1 MRLYLTEAI
10 GTFFLVL
17 TIGLVVLQDVP
28 LAPVAI
34 GMALAVMVYAGGH
47 ISGGHYNPAVSL
59 AAWMRGA
66 LPTAALPG
74 YWVAQLVGAIAAAFF
89 VDAFMGAPLH
99 VAPGLAVH
107 WLNALLGEF
116 FFSFAL
122 CYVVLN
128 TATAKDTA
136 NNSYFGLA
144 IGGTVMVGAFAVGAL
159 SGGAFNPAVGLGPAA
174 FELMTGHDVA
184 PAAWVYLVG
193 PMAGGAFAAFVFR
206 YSYLGE

>member
-47 ISGGHYNPAVSL
+47 VSGAHYNPAVSL
-59 AAWMRGA
+59 AAWMRS
-66 LPTAALPG
+66 
-74 YWVAQLVGAIAAAFF
+74 AAAFF

-116 FFSFAL
+116 FFTFAL
-122 CYVVLN
+122 CYIVLN

-144 IGGTVMVGAFAVGAL
+144 IGGIVMVAAFAIGPL
-159 SGGAFNPAVGLGPAA
+159 SGAALNPAVGLGPAA
-174 FELMTGHDVA
+174 FELMTGHDLA

-206 YSYLGE
+206 YTYLGE